1 MSSGVALVMM
11 SKLDTDTLLPLMR
24 QALGRNIAAGPDAA
38 GVEPPL
44 HHLLCLAS
52 IKEVA
57 KSASAAKP
65 YLNLFHAGFIIAADE
80 RDFAEVLE
88 VAGLPSILVDSQQ
101 RGIKVAFIAGT
112 VARWREAIIRG
123 SVAATSKDVRVI
135 YNQVYSCLSK
145 LGLSPALDLYVS
157 AERPDK
163 TFLIEHKR

>member
-1 MSSGVALVMM
+1 MAGVALVMM

-24 QALGRNIAAGPDAA
+24 QALGRNIAAGPDAS
-38 GVEPPL
+38 GVSPPL
-44 HHLLCLAS
+44 HHLMCLAS
-52 IKEVA
+52 IKDPA
-57 KSASAAKP
+57 KSAAATKA
-65 YLNLFHAGFIIAADE
+65 YLNLFHAGFVIAADE

-112 VARWREAIIRG
+112 LARWREAILRG
-123 SVAATSKDVRVI
+123 SVPAVSTDVRAI
-135 YNQVYSCLSK
+135 YNQVYLALSK
-145 LGLSPALDLYVS
+145 LGMSPALELTLS